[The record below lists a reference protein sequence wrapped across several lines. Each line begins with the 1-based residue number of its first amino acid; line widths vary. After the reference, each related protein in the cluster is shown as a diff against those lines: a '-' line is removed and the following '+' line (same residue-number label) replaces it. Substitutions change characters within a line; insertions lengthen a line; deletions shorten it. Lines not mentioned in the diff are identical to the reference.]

1 MAAPTQRVPALI
13 LPELHRNRLLAILAV
28 LALAVS
34 LGFWYWSSRSKVTP
48 LSLAGGVELR
58 YRKNLTGILCEEAA
72 ANGLKLDIR
81 SNRQSAEEAS
91 KRGST
96 EETIKRVDRGEVDAA
111 VVPAGLAIA
120 GENVRQVAVL
130 ECEALH
136 LFVRPELFV
145 QGIAGLRGK
154 RINLGPAESGVSI
167 IAGTV
172 LKFMGMTAGEDYSND
187 GRSYEELRRLPPE
200 MMPDAVFSLSPL
212 PAPMAKTLVERCAYQ
227 LMELPFGEALAL
239 RYPYLEDLCIPAN
252 TYGVHPAVPAK
263 PLHSV
268 GTRSVLIAHADVSK
282 TAIRRLLEVLYESD
296 FTRRVGMQPLDVKLL
311 QRSGEYPTHAGTVA
325 YLRRHDPLINTD
337 FLDRLK
343 NLRGMIVS
351 TASAL
356 ILAWQWLRRR
366 RREGADDYLGVCN
379 KLELGALRS
388 ASRGEF
394 GDAELHTLLAQLAA
408 LKIDVLEKHEEGAF
422 TAEDS
427 FADLLLRIERLQQSL
442 PSLGMAA
449 SVEDRESLS
458 LPKPRRK
465 AG

>member
-48 LSLAGGVELR
+48 LKVAAGVELK
-58 YRKNLTGILCEEAA
+58 YRKELNGILCEESA
-72 ANGLKLDIR
+72 ANGLTLDIQSNKGR
-81 SNRQSAEEAS
+81 SA
-91 KRGST
+91 KDVIG
-96 EETIKRVDRGEVDAA
+96 RVDAGELDAA
-111 VVPAGLAIA
+111 VIPAGLAIP
-120 GENVRQVAVL
+120 GGNVRQVALL
-130 ECEALH
+130 ECETLH

-154 RINLGPAESGVSI
+154 RVNLGPVDSGVSI
-167 IAGTV
+167 IAQTV
-172 LKFMGMTAGEDYSND
+172 LAFMGMKHGEDYID
-187 GRSYEELRRLPPE
+187 DAHAYTDLLKLPPE
-200 MMPDAVFSLSPL
+200 SMPDAVFSLSPL
-212 PAPMAKTLVERCAYQ
+212 PSPLGERLVERYAYQ

-239 RYPYLEDLCIPAN
+239 RKPYLEDACVPAN
-252 TYGVHPAVPAK
+252 TYGVHPAVPAR

-296 FTRRVGMQPLDVKLL
+296 FARRVGMQPLDVKLL

-325 YLRRHDPLINTD
+325 YLRRHDPLVNTD
-337 FLDRLK
+337 LLDRLK

-351 TASAL
+351 AASAL

-366 RREGADDYLGVCN
+366 RTEGADDYLRVCN

-394 GDAELHTLLAQLAA
+394 GEADLHALLAQLAA

-422 TAEDS
+422 TAEQP
-427 FADLLLRIERLQQSL
+427 FADLLSRIERLQKSL
-442 PSLGMAA
+442 PRLVLAAAADDRASLP
-449 SVEDRESLS
+449 